1 VTTFTVHTPALAAA
15 AVAIG
20 ATGGS
25 ASSAHQAAAS
35 AAAQAGAFGGEP
47 ITGAFLSMCSRAQ
60 QATAELE
67 TTVGALSNNVAAAA
81 VGYLVTDQGVVPI
94 KMLPGFKP

>member
-1 VTTFTVHTPALAAA
+1 MSSFTVHTPSLAAA
-15 AVAIG
+15 AVTIG
-20 ATGGS
+20 ATAG
-25 ASSAHQAAAS
+25 AADSAHQAAAS

-47 ITGAFLSMCSRAQ
+47 ITGAFLAMCSRAQ

-67 TTVGALSNNVAAAA
+67 ATVGGLSRNVAAAA

-94 KMLPGFKP
+94 KALPGFKP